1 MSRRHGTTLWRPP
14 HCRSSDPSM
23 VGSVTL
29 PDEFSDSLKHA
40 LKIVN
45 SAGVLR
51 VISHHDA
58 DGIAA
63 ASIITGALR
72 RARKEFHLT
81 IAKGLDGDVVE
92 SLAKEGNEAILFLDM
107 GSGQIDALEGLDAKI
122 AVLDHHKP
130 IRKSK
135 KVVQAN
141 PHFFNIDGMTESC
154 ASALSFLTAI
164 MMDPCNWDLS
174 PIAIA
179 GIIGDRQHMGG
190 MKGVNQQILDYAVEK
205 EFVSVQ
211 RGLNLKGP
219 TVTDAIVDSI
229 DPYFVG
235 LSGRKDNVL
244 AFLDSM
250 KLNPTAPMGALDEI
264 YRRKLTSM
272 LSLRLMGQGCR
283 PETVE
288 ELVSEIHWITS
299 MSMSAMDLADLLNA
313 CGRMDHEGV
322 GVALCMGDEDSLALA
337 GDLRRE
343 YNRKILEKLM
353 TIESDGVRQL
363 SSIQYFDAEDAS
375 LAGAQ
380 TGLAMQYILDQSKPT
395 LALSRVRGKVKV
407 SSRGTKYL
415 VSKGLDL
422 SAALKKAAEK
432 YGGIGGGH
440 AVAAGATISQGKEEE
455 FIKSV
460 DEIVAMQLR

>member
-1 MSRRHGTTLWRPP
+1 
-14 HCRSSDPSM
+14 M

-45 SAGVLR
+45 SAGYLR

-63 ASIITGALR
+63 ASIITGALT
-72 RARKEFHLT
+72 RAKKQFHLT
-81 IAKGLDGDVVE
+81 ITKGLDSDIVE

-107 GSGQIDALEGLDAKI
+107 GSGQVESLEQLDAKI

-130 IRKSK
+130 LRKSK
-135 KVVQAN
+135 KLVQVN
-141 PHFFNIDGMTESC
+141 PHFQNIDGMTEAC
-154 ASALSFLTAI
+154 ASALSFLLAI

-190 MKGVNQQILDYAVEK
+190 MKGINQQILDYAVEK
-205 EFVSVQ
+205 EYISVQ
-211 RGLNLKGP
+211 RGLNLKGA
-219 TVTDAIVDSI
+219 TIADAMADSV

-250 KLNPTAPMGALDEI
+250 GLNPATPLGALDEV

-288 ELVSEIHWITS
+288 ELVAEIHWIPS

-313 CGRMDHEGV
+313 CGRMDHEGL
-322 GVALCMGDEDSLALA
+322 GIALCMHDEDALALA

-343 YNRKILEKLM
+343 YNRKIMDKLM
-353 TIESDGVRQL
+353 EIEADGVSQKDH
-363 SSIQYFDAEDAS
+363 IQYFTASDAS
-375 LAGAQ
+375 LSGAQ
-380 TGLAMQYILDQSKPT
+380 AGLAMQYILDQSKPT
-395 LALSRVRGKVKV
+395 LALSEVKGKIKI

-422 SAALKKAAEK
+422 SAALKKGAEK
-432 YGGIGGGH
+432 VGGIGGGH
-440 AVAAGATISQGKEEE
+440 SVASGATVAKGKEEE
-455 FIKSV
+455 FLQAV
-460 DEIVAMQLR
+460 DELVALQLR

>member
-1 MSRRHGTTLWRPP
+1 
-14 HCRSSDPSM
+14 M

-40 LKIVN
+40 LKLVN
-45 SAGVLR
+45 SAGYLR

-63 ASIITGALR
+63 ASIITGALS
-72 RARKEFHLT
+72 RAKKQFHLT
-81 IAKGLDGDVVE
+81 VTKGLDGDIIE
-92 SLAKEGNEAILFLDM
+92 SLAREGNEVVLFLDM
-107 GSGQIDALEGLDAKI
+107 GSGQIDSLEHIEAKI

-135 KVVQAN
+135 KVVQVN
-141 PHFFNIDGMTESC
+141 PHFQNMDGMTEAC
-154 ASALSFLTAI
+154 ASSLSFLLAVMI
-164 MMDPCNWDLS
+164 DPCNWDLS
-174 PIAIA
+174 PISIA

-190 MKGVNQQILDYAVEK
+190 MKGINQQILDHAVEK
-205 EFVSVQ
+205 EFISVQ
-211 RGLNLKGP
+211 RGLNLKGA
-219 TVTDAIVDSI
+219 TIADAIADSV

-235 LSGRKDNVL
+235 MSGRKDNVL

-250 KLNPTAPMGALDEI
+250 KLNPSTPLGALDEV

-288 ELVSEIHWITS
+288 ELVSEIHWIPK

-322 GVALCMGDEDSLALA
+322 GIALCMGDEDSLALA

-343 YNRKILEKLM
+343 YNRKIMEKLM
-353 TIESDGVRQL
+353 EIESDGVSQKDH
-363 SSIQYFDAEDAS
+363 IQYFVAADPS
-375 LAGAQ
+375 LSGAQ
-380 TGLAMQYILDQSKPT
+380 AGLAMQYILDQSKPT
-395 LALSRVRGKVKV
+395 LAISEVRDKVKV

-422 SAALKKAAEK
+422 SAALKKGSEK
-432 YGGIGGGH
+432 VGGMGGGH
-440 AVAAGATISQGKEEE
+440 AVASGATIAKGKEEE
-455 FIKSV
+455 FLKAV
-460 DEIVAMQLR
+460 DELVALQLR

>member
-1 MSRRHGTTLWRPP
+1 MS
-14 HCRSSDPSM
+14 
-23 VGSVTL
+23 GSISL

-45 SAGVLR
+45 SVSQLR
-51 VISHHDA
+51 VISHYDA
-58 DGIAA
+58 DGLAA
-63 ASIITGALR
+63 ASIIVGALSR
-72 RARKEFHLT
+72 CKKQFHLT
-81 IAKGLDGDVVE
+81 ISKSLDKETIEAIGR
-92 SLAKEGNEAILFLDM
+92 EGNEAILLLDM
-107 GSGQIDALEGLDAKI
+107 GSGVIDSLETLDARI
-122 AVLDHHKP
+122 AALDHHKP

-135 KVVQAN
+135 KVVQVN
-141 PHFFNIDGMTESC
+141 PHFFGIDGMTESC
-154 ASALSFLTAI
+154 ASTISFLLAV

-174 PIAIA
+174 PIAVA

-190 MKGVNQQILDYAVEK
+190 MKNVNQQVLDYAKEK
-205 EFVSVQ
+205 GFIDVQ
-211 RGLNLKGP
+211 RGLNIKGA
-219 TVTDAIVDSI
+219 TIADAIADSV

-250 KLNPTAPMGALDEI
+250 KLNPTTPMGALDEV

-288 ELVSEIHWITS
+288 ELVTEIHWIPS
-299 MSMSAMDLADLLNA
+299 MGMSAADLADLLNA
-313 CGRMDHEGV
+313 CGRMNHEGL
-322 GVALCMGDEDSLALA
+322 GVALCMGDGEALKIA
-337 GDLRRE
+337 GELRRD
-343 YNRKILEKLM
+343 YNNRIMERLLS
-353 TIESDGVRQL
+353 IESEGVKHMDH
-363 SSIQYFDAEDAS
+363 IQYFMAPDPS

-380 TGLAMQYILDQSKPT
+380 CGLAMQYILDQSKPT
-395 LALSRVRGKVKV
+395 FALSKVRGSVKV

-432 YGGIGGGH
+432 FGGIGGGH
-440 AVAAGATISQGKEEE
+440 AVASGATISEGKEEE
-455 FIKSV
+455 FLKALDDLV
-460 DEIVAMQLR
+460 GLQLR

>member
-1 MSRRHGTTLWRPP
+1 MS
-14 HCRSSDPSM
+14 
-23 VGSVTL
+23 GSISL

-45 SAGVLR
+45 SVSQLR
-51 VISHHDA
+51 IVSHYDA
-58 DGIAA
+58 DGLAA
-63 ASIITGALR
+63 ASIMVGALTR
-72 RARKEFHLT
+72 SKKQFHLT
-81 IAKGLDGDVVE
+81 ISKSLDKEIVE
-92 SLAKEGNEAILFLDM
+92 GIGREGNDAILFLDM
-107 GSGQIDALEGLDAKI
+107 GSGMIDSLETLDARI
-122 AVLDHHKP
+122 AALDHHKP

-141 PHFFNIDGMTESC
+141 PHFFGIDGMTESC
-154 ASALSFLTAI
+154 ASTVSLLLAV

-174 PIAIA
+174 PIAVA

-190 MKGVNQQILDYAVEK
+190 MKSVNQQVLDYSREK
-205 EFVSVQ
+205 GFIEVQ
-211 RGLNLKGP
+211 RGLNLKGA
-219 TVTDAIVDSI
+219 TIADAIADSV

-250 KLNPTAPMGALDEI
+250 KLNPSTPMGALDEV

-288 ELVSEIHWITS
+288 ELVTEIHWIPS
-299 MSMSAMDLADLLNA
+299 LGMSAADLADLLNA
-313 CGRMDHEGV
+313 CGRMDHEGL
-322 GVALCMGDEDSLALA
+322 GIALCMGDKAALERA
-337 GDLRRE
+337 GELRRE
-343 YNRKILEKLM
+343 YNNRIMARLIS
-353 TIESDGVRQL
+353 IESDGVKHMDH
-363 SSIQYFDAEDAS
+363 IQYFTASDPS

-380 TGLAMQYILDQSKPT
+380 CGLAMQYILEQSKPAF
-395 LALSRVRGKVKV
+395 ALSNVRGSIKV

-422 SAALKKAAEK
+422 SAALKKAAETF
-432 YGGIGGGH
+432 GGIGGGH
-440 AVAAGATISQGKEEE
+440 AVAAGATIDEGKEAE
-455 FIKSV
+455 FLKAL
-460 DEIVAMQLR
+460 DELVGLQLR

>member
-1 MSRRHGTTLWRPP
+1 
-14 HCRSSDPSM
+14 M

-40 LKIVN
+40 LKVVN
-45 SAGVLR
+45 SASILR
-51 VISHHDA
+51 VVSHHDA

-63 ASIITGALR
+63 AAIMTGALTH
-72 RARKEFHLT
+72 AKKEFHLT
-81 IAKGLDGDVVE
+81 ITKGLDNDIVE

-107 GSGQIDALEGLDAKI
+107 GSGQIDSLEHLDAKI

-141 PHFFNIDGMTESC
+141 PHFYNIDGMTESC
-154 ASALSFLTAI
+154 ASALSFLAAI
-164 MMDPCNWDLS
+164 MMDPCNWNLS

-205 EFVSVQ
+205 EYVNVQ

-219 TVTDAIVDSI
+219 TVADAIADSI

-250 KLNPTAPMGALDEI
+250 KLNPSAPMGALDEI

-288 ELVSEIHWITS
+288 ELVSEIHWIPS
-299 MSMSAMDLADLLNA
+299 MSMSATDLADLLNA

-322 GVALCMGDEDSLALA
+322 GVALCMGDEDALTLA
-337 GDLRRE
+337 GDLRRQ

-353 TIESDGVRQL
+353 MIETDGVNQMTGV
-363 SSIQYFDAEDAS
+363 QYFHAEDAS

-395 LALSRVRGKVKV
+395 LALSHVKGKTKV

-432 YGGIGGGH
+432 VGGVGGGH
-440 AVAAGATISQGKEEE
+440 AVAAGATVAEVKQDE
-455 FIKSV
+455 FLAAV
-460 DEIVAMQLR
+460 DEIVGLQLR

>member
-1 MSRRHGTTLWRPP
+1 MN
-14 HCRSSDPSM
+14 
-23 VGSVTL
+23 GSITL
-29 PDEFSDSLKHA
+29 PDEFSDSFKHA
-40 LKIVN
+40 LKVIN
-45 SAGVLR
+45 STGYLR
-51 VISHHDA
+51 VVSHHDA

-63 ASIITGALR
+63 GAIMTGALA
-72 RARKEFHLT
+72 RANKQFHLT
-81 IAKGLDGDVVE
+81 ITKGLDSDEIE

-107 GSGQIDALEGLDAKI
+107 GSGQVDNLETLDAKI

-135 KVVQAN
+135 KIVQAN
-141 PHFFNIDGMTESC
+141 PHFYGIDGMTESC
-154 ASALSFLTAI
+154 ASALSFITAI
-164 MMDPCNWDLS
+164 MLDPCNWELS

-190 MKGVNQQILDYAVEK
+190 MKGINQQILDYAVEK
-205 EFVSVQ
+205 EFISVQ
-211 RGLNLKGP
+211 RGLNLKGAS
-219 TVTDAIVDSI
+219 VADAIADSV

-235 LSGRKDNVL
+235 LTGRKDNVL

-250 KLNPTAPMGALDEI
+250 KLNPETPMGALDEV

-288 ELVSEIHWITS
+288 ELVSDVHWIPS
-299 MSMSAMDLADLLNA
+299 MSMSAADLADLLNA
-313 CGRMDHEGV
+313 CGRMDHEGL
-322 GVALCMGDEDSLALA
+322 GVALCMKDEDALLLA

-343 YNRKILEKLM
+343 YNRKIIEKLM
-353 TIESDGVRQL
+353 NIETEGVNQMDHIQHFT
-363 SSIQYFDAEDAS
+363 SSDAS

-395 LALSRVRGKVKV
+395 LALSSVRGKVKV

-422 SAALKKAAEK
+422 SAALKKASEK
-432 YGGIGGGH
+432 IGGVGGGH
-440 AVAAGATISQGKEEE
+440 AVAAGATIEEGRQE
-455 FIKSV
+455 QFLKSV
-460 DEIVAMQLR
+460 DEIVALQLR